1 MDDDFAWKQHVVRK
15 NNILLYGMRNGLIKR
30 YDEELISKLRK
41 IYYDG
46 VPASIILLTMHLSN
60 GYCYDRSL
68 LLARAFLD
76 SDDDISLIY
85 ANVDSI
91 RLNPKNGNASAE
103 HCVVERI
110 TPDGE
115 CLIYDTSQGLVFDE
129 KLYWNIENPQVTG
142 IVEKDAI
149 IEYLLENDDNQFDN
163 FNSKLIIPWIEEYYN
178 LDGEIYSGDNSFLGE
193 EIKYLKKLVKCN
205 K

>member
-1 MDDDFAWKQHVVRK
+1 MDDDFAWNQHVVRK

-142 IVEKDAI
+142 IVEKNAI

-178 LDGEIYSGDNSFLGE
+178 LDGEIYSGEDSFLGE
-193 EIKYLKKLVKCN
+193 EIKYLKILVKCN

>member
-46 VPASIILLTMHLSN
+46 VPASIILLTLHLTN

-85 ANVDSI
+85 ADVDSI
-91 RLNPKNGNASAE
+91 RLNPKNDNVSAE

-115 CLIYDTSQGLVFDE
+115 YFIYDTSQGLVFDE

-142 IVEKDAI
+142 IIEKDAI
-149 IEYLLENDDNQFDN
+149 IEYLLENNDNQFDN

-178 LDGEIYSGDNSFLGE
+178 LDGEIYSGDNSFLE
-193 EIKYLKKLVKCN
+193 KEIEYLKRLVKSN